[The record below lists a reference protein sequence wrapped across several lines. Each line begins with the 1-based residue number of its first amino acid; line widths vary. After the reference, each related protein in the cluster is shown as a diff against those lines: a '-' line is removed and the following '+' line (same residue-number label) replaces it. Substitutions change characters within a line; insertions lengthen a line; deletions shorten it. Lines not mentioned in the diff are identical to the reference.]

1 MFSRIRNEKKSL
13 FLDKKFNYYT
23 LSSNNIILIVKRLNK
38 GLLLIIAFISI
49 SSYGQNTNR
58 VITTGVPFLLI
69 TPDARSAG
77 MGELGVAT
85 PADAYSQQWN
95 PAKYAFALSE
105 KGIGISYTPYL
116 SKLVDDIFLGNLTFY
131 RKLNNRSSW
140 ATSLKYF
147 SLGNIQFNEFVG
159 GSIVDQGQE
168 RPSELTLDLSYALKL
183 SEQFSMAVGGR
194 YIRSDLKIA
203 SDADTSSANTLGIDI
218 AGYYQSNNFDFGKNS
233 AIFRSGINIS
243 NIGPRI
249 NYDIGGQK
257 SFIPTNL
264 KMGFGL
270 DLLFDDQNSLGIYTE
285 FNKLLVPTPVEV
297 YDDEGVFLG
306 YSQPDIDFLKGLF
319 TSFSDA
325 PGGLSEELSEVTVA
339 IGLEYLF
346 QEVFSLRTG
355 YFNESKDK
363 GSRRYLTLG
372 AGFDLNFMD
381 IDISYLFSTSKV
393 RNPLENTIRF
403 SLSLNLESPIP
414 QTSEEATIK

>member
-1 MFSRIRNEKKSL
+1 MNRIR
-13 FLDKKFNYYT
+13 
-23 LSSNNIILIVKRLNK
+23 IILISSFA
-38 GLLLIIAFISI
+38 LLSTYSF
-49 SSYGQNTNR
+49 GQNSNR

-95 PAKYAFALSE
+95 PAKYAFASSE

-116 SKLVDDIFLGNLTFY
+116 SKLVDDIFLGNLTY
-131 RKLNNRSSW
+131 YNRISDRSSW

-147 SLGNIQFNEFVG
+147 SLGDIQFNEFIG
-159 GSIVDQGQE
+159 GTIVDQGRE

-183 SEQFSMAVGGR
+183 SEQFSMAVAGR
-194 YIRSDLKIA
+194 YIRSDLRIA
-203 SDADTSSANTLGIDI
+203 SNSDNSSANSLGIDI
-218 AGYYQSNNFDFGKNS
+218 AGYYESSTFEMGYNN
-233 AIFRSGINIS
+233 AIFRCGVNIS
-243 NIGPRI
+243 NIGPRL

-285 FNKLLVPTPVEV
+285 FNKLLVPTPVAVTDE
-297 YDDEGVFLG
+297 EGVFIG
-306 YSQPDIDFLKGLF
+306 YRQPDIDFLRGIF

-325 PGGLSEELSEVTVA
+325 PGGLSEELSEITVA
-339 IGLEYLF
+339 VGLEYLF
-346 QEVFSLRTG
+346 QDVFSLRTG
-355 YFNESKDK
+355 YFNESQDK

-381 IDISYLFSTSKV
+381 IDISYLFSTSNV

-403 SLSLNLESPIP
+403 SLALDLENPTP
-414 QTSEEATIK
+414 QSTTDVALK

>member
-1 MFSRIRNEKKSL
+1 MERWSKKL
-13 FLDKKFNYYT
+13 FLFSCT
-23 LSSNNIILIVKRLNK
+23 LITMLS
-38 GLLLIIAFISI
+38 F
-49 SSYGQNTNR
+49 GQNSNR
-58 VITTGVPFLLI
+58 VITTGVPFLMI

-95 PAKYAFALSE
+95 PAKYAFASSE

-131 RKLNNRSSW
+131 KKLNDRSSW

-147 SLGNIQFNEFVG
+147 SLGNIQFNEFVA

-218 AGYYQSNNFDFGKNS
+218 AGYYQSNPFDLGKNS
-233 AIFRSGINIS
+233 ALFRSGINIS
-243 NIGPRI
+243 NIGPRL
-249 NYDIGGQK
+249 NYDVGGRK

-270 DLLFDDQNSLGIYTE
+270 DLLFDDKNSLGIYTE
-285 FNKLLVPTPVEV
+285 FNKLLVPTPVAV
-297 YDDEGVFLG
+297 YGDDGAMLG
-306 YSQPDIDFLKGLF
+306 YRQPDIDFIKGIF

-325 PGGLSEELSEVTVA
+325 PNGLSEELSEITVA
-339 IGLEYLF
+339 LGLEYLF
-346 QEVFSLRTG
+346 QDVFSLRTG
-355 YFNESKDK
+355 YFNESQNK

-381 IDISYLFSTSKV
+381 VDISYLFSTSNV

-403 SLSLNLESPIP
+403 SLTLDLETPAPESSDEVVIR
-414 QTSEEATIK
+414 

>member
-1 MFSRIRNEKKSL
+1 MKRIQFFF
-13 FLDKKFNYYT
+13 FLSFA
-23 LSSNNIILIVKRLNK
+23 L
-38 GLLLIIAFISI
+38 I
-49 SSYGQNTNR
+49 SSYSSGQNSNR
-58 VITTGVPFLLI
+58 VINTAVPFLLI

-95 PAKYAFALSE
+95 PAKYAFASSE

-131 RKLNNRSSW
+131 KKISDRSSW

-147 SLGNIQFNEFVG
+147 SLGDIQFNELIG

-168 RPSELTLDLSYALKL
+168 RPTELTVDLSYALKL

-203 SDADTSSANTLGIDI
+203 ADSDNSSANTLGIDV
-218 AGYYQSNNFDFGKNS
+218 AGFYQSNPFEMGNKN
-233 AIFRSGINIS
+233 AIFRGGVNVS
-243 NIGPRI
+243 NIGPRL

-270 DLLFDDQNSLGIYTE
+270 DLLFDDQNSLGVYTE
-285 FNKLLVPTPVEV
+285 FNKLLVPTPVAVTNDKGE
-297 YDDEGVFLG
+297 FIG
-306 YSQPDIDFLKGLF
+306 YRQPDIDFLNGIF

-325 PGGLSEELSEVTVA
+325 PGGLSEELSEITLAV
-339 IGLEYLF
+339 GLEYLF
-346 QEVFSLRTG
+346 QDVFSLRTG
-355 YFNESKDK
+355 YFNESQDK

-372 AGFDLNFMD
+372 AGFDLKFMD

-403 SLSLNLESPIP
+403 SLSLDLENPVP
-414 QTSEEATIK
+414 QSSAEVAQQ